1 MKKKLICAL
10 LALCIAATLAAFASS
25 AEEHGHFYVDGV
37 CECGERIE
45 EKAAFALPGRAGTCT
60 PLRASVTLPEGWAP
74 TEKPINMFSIRLIN
88 APVVLIAPTEFGSC
102 ERLTTIISAAL

>member
-74 TEKPINMFSIRLIN
+74 TEKPIYLEIIKYGTDRKSTRLN
-88 APVVLIAPTEFGSC
+88 SSHNNQSRMPS
-102 ERLTTIISAAL
+102 SA

>member
-45 EKAAFALPGRAGTCT
+45 EKSSICFARKSRNLH
-60 PLRASVTLPEGWAP
+60 SVTGV
-74 TEKPINMFSIRLIN
+74 RD
-88 APVVLIAPTEFGSC
+88 
-102 ERLTTIISAAL
+102 AA

>member
-45 EKAAFALPGRAGTCT
+45 EKAKRDLSRG
-60 PLRASVTLPEGWAP
+60 
-74 TEKPINMFSIRLIN
+74 FSAKEYKN
-88 APVVLIAPTEFGSC
+88 
-102 ERLTTIISAAL
+102 IIYGEQ

>member
-10 LALCIAATLAAFASS
+10 LFLCIAATTAAFASS

-45 EKAAFALPGRAGTCT
+45 
-60 PLRASVTLPEGWAP
+60 
-74 TEKPINMFSIRLIN
+74 
-88 APVVLIAPTEFGSC
+88 
-102 ERLTTIISAAL
+102 